1 MTTDP
6 GQATVRQYAPALE
19 GFRGELTRPGE
30 PGYDAAR
37 AVHNGMIDK
46 RPALVARCA
55 DVSDVRSALRHGRE
69 QGLAIAVRGGGHSGP
84 GFGTVDDGVVIDL
97 SAMNGVRVDPAR
109 QTVRVEGGATLG
121 SVDHATH
128 SFGLA
133 VPAGITSTTGVGGLV
148 LGGGI
153 GHLTR
158 SCGLSIDNLLE
169 ADVVLAD
176 GRLVRASAD
185 DNPDLFWA
193 IRGGGGNFGIVTSFL
208 FRAQPVSTVVAGP
221 TLFHNDRA
229 AEVMRAYREF
239 LPRADRRL
247 NGFFAFLIVPP
258 VDPFP
263 EELRMMP
270 MNGVVWCFNGT
281 PADADAALA
290 PFRELGPALDGV
302 AEMPLPMLQSAFDG
316 LFPKGIQQYWRG
328 DFVDELTDEAI
339 ERYVEHGTTVPTVS
353 STMHLYPIDGAA
365 HDVASDAT
373 AWGARQSRWSE
384 VIVAAA
390 PEPERAGELRDWV
403 IGFFDAVHPY
413 AATGG
418 GYVNFMMDDES
429 PARVQATYGPN
440 YERLRQVK
448 AKYDPDNV
456 FHVNQNIVPTGRTAA
471 VTG

>member
-1 MTTDP
+1 MTTDGP
-6 GQATVRQYAPALE
+6 ATVTQFAPALD
-19 GFRGELTRPGE
+19 GFRGELIRPGDE
-30 PGYDAAR
+30 GYDAAR
-37 AVHNGMIDK
+37 AVHNGMIDR

-55 DVSDVRSALRHGRE
+55 DAADVRSALRHARE
-69 QGLAIAVRGGGHSGP
+69 MGLTVAVRGGGHSGP

-97 SAMNGVRVDPAR
+97 AAMHGVRVDPAT
-109 QTVRVEGGATLG
+109 QTVRVEGGATLAA
-121 SVDHATH
+121 VDHATH
-128 SFGLA
+128 AFGLA
-133 VPAGITSTTGVGGLV
+133 VPGGIISTTGVGGLV

-169 ADVVLAD
+169 ADVMLAD

-185 DNPDLFWA
+185 QEPDLFWA

-208 FRAQPVSTVVAGP
+208 FRAHPVTTVVAGP
-221 TLFHNDRA
+221 MLFHNDRA

-239 LPRADRRL
+239 LPTADRRL
-247 NGFFAFLIVPP
+247 GGFFAFLIVPP

-263 EELRMMP
+263 AELQLAR
-270 MNGVVWCFNGT
+270 MNGVVWCFNG
-281 PADADAALA
+281 PQEEADAALA

-302 AEMPLPMLQSAFDG
+302 GPMPLPILQSAFDG

-328 DFVDELTDEAI
+328 DFVDELSDEAI
-339 ERYVEHGTTVPTVS
+339 ERYVEHGTTVPSVS

-373 AWGARQSRWSE
+373 AWGARQTRWSE

-403 IGFFDAVHPY
+403 IGYFDAVHPY

-418 GYVNFMMDDES
+418 AYVNFMMDEG
-429 PARVQATYGPN
+429 PARVRATYGPN
-440 YERLRQVK
+440 YERLQRVK
-448 AKYDPDNV
+448 AAYDPDNV
-456 FHVNQNIVPTGRTAA
+456 FHVNQNIAPAGAGVAPAG
-471 VTG
+471 

>member
-1 MTTDP
+1 MTTTDGP
-6 GQATVRQYAPALE
+6 ATVTQFAPALE
-19 GFRGELTRPGE
+19 GFRGELYRPDDD
-30 PGYDAAR
+30 GYDAAR

-55 DVSDVRSALRHGRE
+55 DVADVRSALRHARD
-69 QGLAIAVRGGGHSGP
+69 QGLPVAVRGGGHSGP

-97 SAMNGVRVDPAR
+97 GPMHGVRVDPAAR
-109 QTVRVEGGATLG
+109 TVRVEGGATLG
-121 SVDHATH
+121 EVDHATH
-128 SFGLA
+128 AFGLA
-133 VPAGITSTTGVGGLV
+133 VPAGIISTTGVGGLV

-158 SCGLSIDNLLE
+158 SCGLSIDNMLE

-176 GRLVRASAD
+176 GRLVRASED
-185 DNPDLFWA
+185 ENPDLFWA

-208 FRAQPVSTVVAGP
+208 FRAHPVSNVVAGP
-221 TLFHNDRA
+221 MLFEMDRA

-239 LPRADRRL
+239 LPTAERRL
-247 NGFFAFLIVPP
+247 GGFFAFLIVPP

-263 EELRMMP
+263 DELRLKNMC
-270 MNGVVWCFNGT
+270 GVVWCFNG
-281 PADADAALA
+281 PQADADKALA

-328 DFVDELTDEAI
+328 DFVDELSDEAI
-339 ERYVEHGTTVPTVS
+339 ERYVEYGKTVPSVS

-373 AWGARQSRWSE
+373 AWGAREARWSE
-384 VIVAAA
+384 VILGAA
-390 PEPERAGELRDWV
+390 PEPERAGEMRDWAV
-403 IGFFDAVHPY
+403 GFFDAVHPY

-418 GYVNFMMDDES
+418 AYLNFMMEEG

-440 YERLRQVK
+440 YERLRRVK
-448 AKYDPDNV
+448 ADYDPDNV
-456 FHVNQNIVPTGRTAA
+456 FRVNQNIVPAGETA
-471 VTG
+471 TLRR

>member
-6 GQATVRQYAPALE
+6 GQATVRQYAPHLE
-19 GFRGELTRPGE
+19 GFGGALIRPGD
-30 PGYDAAR
+30 PDYDAAR
-37 AVHNGMIDK
+37 AVHNGMIDR

-55 DVSDVRSALRHGRE
+55 DVADVRSALRHARQE
-69 QGLAIAVRGGGHSGP
+69 GLTVAVRGGGHSGP

-97 SAMNGVRVDPAR
+97 AAMNGVRVDPTS

-128 SFGLA
+128 AFGLA
-133 VPAGITSTTGVGGLV
+133 VPAGIISTTGVGGLV

-176 GRLVRASAD
+176 GRLVRASAED
-185 DNPDLFWA
+185 EPDLFWA

-208 FRAQPVSTVVAGP
+208 FRAHPVSTVVAGP

-229 AEVMRAYREF
+229 AEVMRAYRDF

-263 EELRMMP
+263 EELHMTA
-270 MNGVVWCFNGT
+270 MNGVVWCFNGP
-281 PADADAALA
+281 PAEADAALA

-302 AEMPLPMLQSAFDG
+302 GEMPLPMLQSAFDG

-328 DFVDELTDEAI
+328 DFVDELSDEAI
-339 ERYVEHGTTVPTVS
+339 ERYVERGKTVPTVS

-365 HDVASDAT
+365 HDVGSDTT

-384 VIVAAA
+384 VILAAA
-390 PEPERAGELRDWV
+390 PEPERASELRDWV

-418 GYVNFMMDDES
+418 GYVNFMMDDEA

-440 YERLRQVK
+440 HERLRQVK

-456 FHVNQNIVPTGRTAA
+456 FHVNQNIVPAGRTAA